1 MQFHHLAVNCRNQAT
16 IEAYYTKHFEFKRAR
31 AFDIGGGLQ
40 IIFLEGPGVHLE
52 LFQTGPQAEQGI
64 QLTSP
69 VKDGRDYPSVI
80 RHLAFKVDDV
90 DAKLAAMGADAQ
102 RVTLGPLRFD
112 GFIPGWKSVWLS
124 DPEGNIVEIS
134 QGYVDNTPAPAGR

>member
-1 MQFHHLAVNCRNQAT
+1 M
-16 IEAYYTKHFEFKRAR
+16 
-31 AFDIGGGLQ
+31 
-40 IIFLEGPGVHLE
+40 
-52 LFQTGPQAEQGI
+52 
-64 QLTSP
+64 TSP

-102 RVTLGPLRFD
+102 RVTLGPSTFY

-134 QGYVDNTPAPAGR
+134 EGYVDNPPSPSSQ